1 MPFLFQ
7 APQESHYL
15 QFSLDVSR
23 KAVIICVAEA
33 GQCRTSAGPVR
44 VSLHLLHTLLE
55 ADSQLAITIAGLIIS
70 ASQEHAPLVT
80 HPSSPTCPSTRDH
93 YNDFAHT
100 HTCRCSVDE
109 ASAIGSSNL
118 SPQAGLL
125 QSRGEKGTFFTY
137 FGNHETLNACIS
149 P

>member
-100 HTCRCSVDE
+100 RAGAQWMKPQLWVPQTCHHRQDYYR
-109 ASAIGSSNL
+109 A
-118 SPQAGLL
+118 
-125 QSRGEKGTFFTY
+125 EKKKVLFYIFWK
-137 FGNHETLNACIS
+137 S
-149 P
+149 